1 MMRMRTWSWGS
12 HRCWLRDSASPRQV
26 SGGCVA
32 VGSTEGRLHGLTWG
46 TGSNG
51 NLGAVLSRSRDLQRL
66 LPARIVTVNELGLV
80 LMSRTSR
87 GRVCSGICLNLLSPT
102 GSLSPDKAKRK
113 GQKKKVP
120 QEDTMAEPQ
129 PAADTAADADEA
141 QAEQSSDDDDSSSD
155 EER

>member
-1 MMRMRTWSWGS
+1 M
-12 HRCWLRDSASPRQV
+12 
-26 SGGCVA
+26 A
-32 VGSTEGRLHGLTWG
+32 VGSTEGHLHGITWG

-66 LPARIVTVNELGLV
+66 LPAPIVTDNELGLV

-87 GRVCSGICLNLLSPT
+87 GRVCSGICLNFLSPT

-113 GQKKKVP
+113 GQNKKKVP